1 MANYNSTIY
10 SGSLRDKSLEV
21 ANTFTGSGGDVWDG
35 YQDWN
40 TGVLGMYDWIPS
52 DGELYLAEINT
63 HLRMRNID
71 TNWVDFDALNVF
83 LSSSNFN
90 KLVVCCDNTTVGVK
104 PQDGFLTHLS
114 SSLSSAGIEYEKQ
127 LVDPYPIVIPPI
139 SGSDD
144 TGDNDNVF
152 VMKIAYDGES
162 PPGYLSANKLDFNN
176 HVSSSGMYS
185 YQPRKY
191 VDLPATHSNGAGVPD
206 VVVKESLVDLKRGLR
221 FLDLNDD
228 TTGSLSDYV
237 DEGYVV
243 EEYIVPDTIVGSLQT
258 DVLRGLVLH
267 TTWDNLYLT
276 SDSSDLRGYSSRKT
290 PVASG
295 SNEYIINYVHNP
307 DTFVEGTSIRMHDGS
322 SKDVEDIQIG
332 DIVSSYNIPGM
343 PEDTVGPPQL
353 SNLWSWTTSSIAS
366 AELTSSVVTG
376 YGSDVLDQ
384 YYLINDE
391 FKIGEGGSLFVK
403 SGSEYSFNLPADVE
417 TGMKLLNS
425 SEEEIN
431 IDSISLVSEK
441 TTFYSL
447 DVEEIDTYFGS
458 DILVHNL
465 PPCFVGGT
473 QIQMH
478 EGVKSIE
485 EVEIGDIVKSFDVGT
500 SSVVDSKVTKTYV
513 HTDRYY
519 MILNGNIKTTSVHP
533 FYTDGKWIEAG
544 DLSIGDKILH
554 VDGLEHTIE
563 TIELSDEQVT
573 VYNFEVDGTHN
584 YYAEGY
590 LVHNK

>member
-1 MANYNSTIY
+1 MANYDSTIY
-10 SGSLRDKSLEV
+10 SGSLREKSLEV
-21 ANTFTGSGGDVWDG
+21 ANLFTQSVHWEDEQTNEGI
-35 YQDWN
+35 
-40 TGVLGMYDWIPS
+40 LGMYDWIPS
-52 DGELYLAEINT
+52 DGDLYLVEINT

-71 TNWVDFDALNVF
+71 TNWVDVDALNTF
-83 LSSSNFN
+83 LSDNNYN
-90 KLVVCCDNTTVGVK
+90 KIVVCCDTTTVGLK
-104 PQDGFLTHLS
+104 PQEGFLTHLS
-114 SSLSSAGIEYEKQ
+114 SSLSSTGIEYEKL
-127 LVDPYPIVIPPI
+127 LVLPYPSIMPAV
-139 SGSDD
+139 SSSDS
-144 TGDNDNVF
+144 NVF
-152 VMKIAYDGES
+152 VMKIAFDADNSISEY
-162 PPGYLSANKLDFNN
+162 SANKLDFNN
-176 HVSSSGMYS
+176 YVSSSGLYS

-191 VDLPATHSNGAGVPD
+191 DDLPVDFSNGAGVPD
-206 VVVKESLVDLKRGLR
+206 VVVKSPITDSKRGNE
-221 FLDLNDD
+221 FFDIDD
-228 TTGSLSDYV
+228 AITGSLNDIV
-237 DEGYVV
+237 DAGYVV
-243 EEYIVPDTIVGSLQT
+243 EEYIVPDTITGSLQT

-267 TTWDNLYLT
+267 TPSENVYLT
-276 SDSSDLRGYSSRKT
+276 SGSSDLRGYSYRKA

-295 SNEYIINYVHNP
+295 SNEYTINYVHNP
-307 DTFVEGTSIRMHDGS
+307 DTFIEGTPIRMHDGS

-332 DIVSSYNIPGM
+332 DIIQSYNIPGM
-343 PEDTVGPPQL
+343 PDDDLAGPPQF
-353 SNLWSWTTSSIAS
+353 SSLWSWTTSSIAN

-376 YGSDVLDQ
+376 YGSDELDQ
-384 YYLINDE
+384 YYLINSSY
-391 FKIGEGGSLFVK
+391 KIGTGATLFIK
-403 SGSEYSFNLPADVE
+403 SGSEYSYKLPEYVE

-431 IDSISLVSEK
+431 IDSISLVNEK

-478 EGVKSIE
+478 EGVKFIE
-485 EVEIGDIVKSFDVGT
+485 EIEIGDIVKSFDVGT

-533 FYTDGKWIEAG
+533 FYTDGKWVEAG

>member
-1 MANYNSTIY
+1 MADYNKARY
-10 SGSLRDKSLEV
+10 SGSLQDKSLEV
-21 ANTFTGSGGDVWDG
+21 ANLFTQSVHWDG
-35 YQDWN
+35 EQTN
-40 TGVLGMYDWIPS
+40 EGILGMYDWMAS
-52 DGELYLAEINT
+52 DGDLYLAEINT

-71 TNWVDFDALNVF
+71 TNWVDVGALNTF
-83 LSSSNFN
+83 LGSGGYN

-114 SSLSSAGIEYEKQ
+114 SSLSSADIEYEKL
-127 LVDPYPIVIPPI
+127 LVSPYPTVIPEI
-139 SGSDD
+139 SSSDS
-144 TGDNDNVF
+144 NVF
-152 VMKIAYDGES
+152 VMKIAFDANNSISTY
-162 PPGYLSANKLDFNN
+162 SADKLEFNN
-176 HVSSSGMYS
+176 YVSSSGLYS
-185 YQPRKY
+185 YLPRKY
-191 VDLPATHSNGAGVPD
+191 TDLPVDFSNGAGVPD
-206 VVVKESLVDLKRGLR
+206 IVVKSPNTDLKMGNS
-221 FLDLNDD
+221 FFDLNDA

-237 DEGYVV
+237 DAGYVV
-243 EEYIVPDTIVGSLQT
+243 EEYIIPDTITGSLQT

-267 TTWDNLYLT
+267 TPSKSVYLT
-276 SDSSDLRGYSSRKT
+276 SGSSDLRGYSSRKT
-290 PVASG
+290 PVVSD
-295 SNEYIINYVHNP
+295 SNEYKISYAHNP
-307 DTFVEGTSIRMHDGS
+307 DTFIEGTPIRMHDGS

-343 PEDTVGPPQL
+343 PEDTGGPYQL
-353 SNLWSWTTSSIAS
+353 SNMWSWTTSSIDN

-376 YGSDVLDQ
+376 FGSDELDQ
-384 YYLINDE
+384 HYLINSSY
-391 FKIGEGGSLFVK
+391 KIGTGATLFIK
-403 SGSEYSFNLPADVE
+403 SGSEYSFKMPEYVE
-417 TGMKLLNS
+417 TGMKILSS

-431 IDSISLVSEK
+431 IDSISLVNEK

-533 FYTDGKWIEAG
+533 FYTDGKWVEAG

>member
-1 MANYNSTIY
+1 
-10 SGSLRDKSLEV
+10 
-21 ANTFTGSGGDVWDG
+21 
-35 YQDWN
+35 
-40 TGVLGMYDWIPS
+40 
-52 DGELYLAEINT
+52 
-63 HLRMRNID
+63 
-71 TNWVDFDALNVF
+71 
-83 LSSSNFN
+83 
-90 KLVVCCDNTTVGVK
+90 
-104 PQDGFLTHLS
+104 
-114 SSLSSAGIEYEKQ
+114 
-127 LVDPYPIVIPPI
+127 
-139 SGSDD
+139 
-144 TGDNDNVF
+144 
-152 VMKIAYDGES
+152 
-162 PPGYLSANKLDFNN
+162 
-176 HVSSSGMYS
+176 
-185 YQPRKY
+185 
-191 VDLPATHSNGAGVPD
+191 
-206 VVVKESLVDLKRGLR
+206 
-221 FLDLNDD
+221 
-228 TTGSLSDYV
+228 
-237 DEGYVV
+237 
-243 EEYIVPDTIVGSLQT
+243 
-258 DVLRGLVLH
+258 
-267 TTWDNLYLT
+267 
-276 SDSSDLRGYSSRKT
+276 
-290 PVASG
+290 
-295 SNEYIINYVHNP
+295 
-307 DTFVEGTSIRMHDGS
+307 MHDGS
-322 SKDVEDIQIG
+322 SKDIEDIQIG
-332 DIVSSYNIPGM
+332 DIVQSYNIPGQ
-343 PEDTVGPPQL
+343 PEDTAGPFQL
-353 SNLWSWTTSSIAS
+353 SNMWSWTTSSIEN

-376 YGSDVLDQ
+376 FSSDELDK
-384 YYLINDE
+384 YYLINSSY
-391 FKIGEGGSLFVK
+391 KIGTGASLFIK
-403 SGSEYSFNLPADVE
+403 SGSEYSFKMPEYVE
-417 TGMKLLNS
+417 TGMKILSS

-431 IDSISLVSEK
+431 IDSISLVNEK

-533 FYTDGKWIEAG
+533 FYIDGKWVEAG

>member
-1 MANYNSTIY
+1 MADYNKARY
-10 SGSLRDKSLEV
+10 SGSLQDKSLEV
-21 ANTFTGSGGDVWDG
+21 ANLFTQSVNWDG
-35 YQDWN
+35 EQTN
-40 TGVLGMYDWIPS
+40 EGILGMYDWMAS
-52 DGELYLAEINT
+52 DGDLYLAEINT

-71 TNWVDFDALNVF
+71 TNWVDVGALNTF
-83 LSSSNFN
+83 LGSGGYN

-114 SSLSSAGIEYEKQ
+114 SSLSSASIEYEKI
-127 LVDPYPIVIPPI
+127 LVDPYPTAVPEI
-139 SGSDD
+139 SSSDS
-144 TGDNDNVF
+144 NVF
-152 VMKIAYDGES
+152 VMKIAFDAGNMISEI
-162 PPGYLSANKLDFNN
+162 SANKLNFNN
-176 HVSSSGMYS
+176 YVSSSGLYS

-191 VDLPATHSNGAGVPD
+191 TDLPADFSNGAGVPD
-206 VVVKESLVDLKRGLR
+206 IVVKTPNQDLKKGNY
-221 FLDLNDD
+221 FLDLSDAI
-228 TTGSLSDYV
+228 TGSLLDYI
-237 DEGYVV
+237 DAGYVV
-243 EEYIVPDTIVGSLQT
+243 EEYIIPDTITGSLQT

-267 TTWDNLYLT
+267 TPSKSVYLT
-276 SDSSDLRGYSSRKT
+276 SGSSDLRGYSSRKT

-295 SNEYIINYVHNP
+295 SNEYKISYAHNP
-307 DTFVEGTSIRMHDGS
+307 DTFIEGTPIRMHDGS

-343 PEDTVGPPQL
+343 PEDTGGPYQL
-353 SNLWSWTTSSIAS
+353 SNMWSWTTSSIDN

-376 YGSDVLDQ
+376 FGSDELDQ
-384 YYLINDE
+384 HYLINSSY
-391 FKIGEGGSLFVK
+391 KIGTGATLFIK
-403 SGSEYSFNLPADVE
+403 SGSEYSFKMPEYVE
-417 TGMKLLNS
+417 TGMKILSS

-431 IDSISLVSEK
+431 IDSISLVDEK

-485 EVEIGDIVKSFDVGT
+485 DVGIGDIVKSFDVGT
-500 SSVVDSKVTKTYV
+500 SSIVDSKVTKTYV

-533 FYTDGKWIEAG
+533 FYTDGKWVEAG